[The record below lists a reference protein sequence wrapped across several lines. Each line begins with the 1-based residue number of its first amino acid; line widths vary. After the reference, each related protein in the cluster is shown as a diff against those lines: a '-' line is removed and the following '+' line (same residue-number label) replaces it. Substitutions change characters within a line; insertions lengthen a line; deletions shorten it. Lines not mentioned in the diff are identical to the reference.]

1 MAAVKR
7 KAGTLARKRA
17 KATMSSVQKQREGGA
32 RKTNYAE
39 IYIKSKINAIKNAK
53 KGGK

>member
-7 KAGTLARKRA
+7 KAGTLASKRA

-32 RKTNYAE
+32 GKTNYAE
-39 IYIKSKINAIKNAK
+39 MYTQGKMNAIKNAK
-53 KGGK
+53 RGK